1 MTEIY
6 SNRTH
11 MDIPKRA
18 RNRITANVESV
29 IEQHGDNPDQ
39 REDMIEDLIDIAYD
53 SYHVGWQ
60 AGFIDDTQ
68 PDPTERDDSD
78 ILLEALEKL
87 KRTIDEGTGRQ
98 RGSALKKL
106 SSDYESYRDPCF
118 NPGGTK

>member
-6 SNRTH
+6 SNRVH
-11 MDIPKRA
+11 GDVPR
-18 RNRITANVESV
+18 RVRLRITANVQSV

-39 REDMIEDLIDIAYD
+39 QEDMIEDLIDIAYD

-68 PDPTERDDSD
+68 EPELFDNN
-78 ILLEALEKL
+78 
-87 KRTIDEGTGRQ
+87 
-98 RGSALKKL
+98 
-106 SSDYESYRDPCF
+106 F

>member
-6 SNRTH
+6 SHRVH
-11 MDIPKRA
+11 GDIPKRV
-18 RNRITANVESV
+18 RSRIVANVQSI

-39 REDMIEDLIDIAYD
+39 QEDMIEDLIDVAYD

-68 PDPTERDDSD
+68 PDPSIVDRLND
-78 ILLEALEKL
+78 AKAH
-87 KRTIDEGTGRQ
+87 IDVGIMEM
-98 RGSALKKL
+98 AKDLAN
-106 SSDYESYRDPCF
+106 F